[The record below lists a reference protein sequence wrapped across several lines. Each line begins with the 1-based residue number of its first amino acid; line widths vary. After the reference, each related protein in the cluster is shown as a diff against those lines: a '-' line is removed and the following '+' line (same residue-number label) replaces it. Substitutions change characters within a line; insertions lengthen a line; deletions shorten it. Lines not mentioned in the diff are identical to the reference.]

1 MESAQ
6 AVQTVKRMACPHRPR
21 TPRAQ
26 RSPGKWRHSPGH
38 APLSPSC
45 RNVVPAQGSA
55 TPRVKLTVR
64 IAFPLPGG
72 KLSNKDR
79 PRAPL
84 SLLLLLRPAGVATRG
99 SGKMAFDFPPP
110 RGGGASLS
118 ENTANGGCG
127 GQGQPKARHLEAV
140 AVITASLACNF
151 YALSASLRETPD
163 TKNLTLPAAG
173 SKVDVPVATT
183 LTGQRLSLCCT
194 YCTVL
199 AHCLLILFPNE
210 FYNVHFFLFLH

>member
-38 APLSPSC
+38 ALLSPSC

-163 TKNLTLPAAG
+163 TKNLTLPNIYQNCQYML
-173 SKVDVPVATT
+173 V
-183 LTGQRLSLCCT
+183 LS
-194 YCTVL
+194 
-199 AHCLLILFPNE
+199 
-210 FYNVHFFLFLH
+210 FYK

>member
-38 APLSPSC
+38 ALLSPSC

-99 SGKMAFDFPPP
+99 SGKMAFDFPSPT
-110 RGGGASLS
+110 GGESFIERKYGQWRLWRPGTTQSTAS
-118 ENTANGGCG
+118 GGCG
-127 GQGQPKARHLEAV
+127 SYNGQLGMQFL
-140 AVITASLACNF
+140 
-151 YALSASLRETPD
+151 
-163 TKNLTLPAAG
+163 
-173 SKVDVPVATT
+173 
-183 LTGQRLSLCCT
+183 
-194 YCTVL
+194 CTVG
-199 AHCLLILFPNE
+199 IPERNP
-210 FYNVHFFLFLH
+210 

>member
-38 APLSPSC
+38 ALLSPSC

-99 SGKMAFDFPPP
+99 SGKMAFDFPSPT
-110 RGGGASLS
+110 GGRASLS

-163 TKNLTLPAAG
+163 TKNLTLP
-173 SKVDVPVATT
+173 S
-183 LTGQRLSLCCT
+183 S
-194 YCTVL
+194 TVGP
-199 AHCLLILFPNE
+199 FWPPRKKFE
-210 FYNVHFFLFLH
+210 ERKEKR